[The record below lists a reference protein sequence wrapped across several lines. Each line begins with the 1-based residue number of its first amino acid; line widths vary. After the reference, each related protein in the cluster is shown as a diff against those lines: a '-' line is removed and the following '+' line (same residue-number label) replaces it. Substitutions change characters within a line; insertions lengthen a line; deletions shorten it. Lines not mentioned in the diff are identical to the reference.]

1 MMDNADD
8 QDGQNHTDGVDVSQ
22 RKRFSEYRT
31 LTLENDK
38 LRNE

>member
-1 MMDNADD
+1 MDNADD
-8 QDGQNHTDGVDVSQ
+8 QDGQNHIDGVDVSR